1 MEPLKSA
8 RPQRVAATK
17 PKNYGPASRKITTQV
32 HSKSPPNPNAKV
44 ASPTPLT
51 PAAVQQESLDG
62 QATTSDAESVELVPD
77 DVTNMAA
84 GSTSVDEENTQHA
97 VPHEKEGNAMASTPT
112 HILTPGYLD
121 IYFKQATDRFHSM
134 IQKAVDQCLEKLTTL
149 ESSVDASIQFE
160 RKRVDAIE
168 ENQKLME
175 SKMKMMEKEVAEL
188 RSEVMKNKIAA
199 NKSERISRRN
209 NVRIVGVPEP
219 PQDQREDCVEA
230 VEGLLRS
237 KFEME
242 TKLERAHR
250 DGRKVEGRPRHIL
263 VRFLSYR
270 EKVDVMR
277 RAREALKDERCF
289 VVDDLTQSDLEEKR
303 KWRDQVQEMYKKGT
317 KLSFYAGK
325 WRQHGGIPFN
335 FK

>member
-1 MEPLKSA
+1 METSKSA

-17 PKNYGPASRKITTQV
+17 PKNYGPPSRKLTTQV
-32 HSKSPPNPNAKV
+32 HSKSPPNLNAKV

-51 PAAVQQESLDG
+51 PAVSQRESLDA
-62 QATTSDAESVELVPD
+62 QTTSDAESVELLPD

-84 GSTSVDEENTQHA
+84 GSTSVDGENTQHA
-97 VPHEKEGNAMASTPT
+97 ASVDKEDNATDSTPT
-112 HILTPGYLD
+112 HALTPGYLD
-121 IYFKQATDRFHSM
+121 IYFKQATEGFQSM
-134 IQKAVDQCLEKLTTL
+134 IKKAVDQCLEKLTTL

-160 RKRVDAIE
+160 RKRVDALE
-168 ENQKLME
+168 ENQKLLE
-175 SKMKMMEKEVAEL
+175 SKMKKMEKEITEL

-199 NKSERISRRN
+199 NKTERISRRN
-209 NVRIVGVPEP
+209 NVRFVGVPES
-219 PQDQREDCVEA
+219 PQGQREDCVEA

-237 KFEME
+237 KFEMN

-250 DGRKVEGRPRHIL
+250 DGRKLEGRPRHIL
-263 VRFLSYR
+263 VKFLSYR

-277 RAREALKDERCF
+277 RAREALKDERYF

-335 FK
+335 FQ